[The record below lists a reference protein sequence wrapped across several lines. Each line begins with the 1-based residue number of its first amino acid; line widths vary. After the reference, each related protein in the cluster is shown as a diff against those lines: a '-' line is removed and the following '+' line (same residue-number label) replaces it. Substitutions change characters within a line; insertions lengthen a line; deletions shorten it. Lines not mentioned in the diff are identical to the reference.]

1 MTLDALATVTKLDK
15 GYLSRV
21 ERGQK
26 SPSLAACLRLGVAL
40 DVSVG
45 ELFGERIAEHAVR
58 VLRRSERVRVA
69 GVGSPAFEALTRA
82 GAALDSFVVYPTAEF
97 ANASD
102 AAEHPGEELLLV
114 LSGVIEMRFADRSVM
129 LDEGDCAQ
137 FPGHLAHRL
146 RRVGDAPASALVA
159 VTRAPPAV

>member
-1 MTLDALATVTKLDK
+1 MTLDALATVTKLNK

-26 SPSLAACLRLGVAL
+26 SPSLAACLRIGVAL

-45 ELFGERIAEHAVR
+45 ELFGEQIAEHAVR
-58 VLRRSERVRVA
+58 VLRRSERVRVPGIA
-69 GVGSPAFEALTRA
+69 SSAFEALTRA
-82 GAALDSFVVYPTAEF
+82 GAGLDAFVVYPSAEF
-97 ANASD
+97 ASPSD

-114 LSGVIEMRFADRSVM
+114 LSGMIEMRFADRCVV

-146 RRVGDAPASALVA
+146 RRVGDALASALVA
-159 VTRAPPAV
+159 VTRASPAL